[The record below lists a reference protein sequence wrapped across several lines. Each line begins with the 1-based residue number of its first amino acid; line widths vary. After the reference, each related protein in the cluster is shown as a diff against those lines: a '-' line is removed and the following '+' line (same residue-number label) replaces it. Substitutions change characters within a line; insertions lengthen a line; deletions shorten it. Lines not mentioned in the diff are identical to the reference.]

1 MIQARA
7 INRYNGWNIVQD
19 KIFTCN
25 IIPPNYLLI
34 TKEER
39 WIFGDRWNLGCTI
52 MGQTAMSQITY
63 V

>member
-25 IIPPNYLLI
+25 IIP
-34 TKEER
+34 
-39 WIFGDRWNLGCTI
+39 
-52 MGQTAMSQITY
+52 QITY
-63 V
+63 